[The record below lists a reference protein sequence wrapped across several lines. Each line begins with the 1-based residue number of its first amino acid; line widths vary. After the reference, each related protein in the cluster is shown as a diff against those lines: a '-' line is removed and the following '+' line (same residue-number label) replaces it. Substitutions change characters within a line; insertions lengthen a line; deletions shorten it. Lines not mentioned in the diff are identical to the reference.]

1 MDGFTAAKTQDVEK
15 MTKPQLAAIGKAAVA
30 KDYFSKAEI
39 KDLKVKELRAK
50 IIDYMKQHP
59 EAIQIPGA
67 LQTFSSVPN
76 LVSAGEP
83 DMEVSLS
90 ETHWQQCERYHGK

>member
-39 KDLKVKELRAK
+39 KDLKVKNWPWK
-50 IIDYMKQHP
+50 
-59 EAIQIPGA
+59 
-67 LQTFSSVPN
+67 TFSLN
-76 LVSAGEP
+76 LLVTLFAGFSHGTVSCI
-83 DMEVSLS
+83 V
-90 ETHWQQCERYHGK
+90 HER